1 MYMFSPYRLFTK
13 GVSKVA
19 SLFKKGGNN
28 PRKLLTTG
36 SLDLHDTLKNSYK
49 PDENFGKEH
58 GYELDKELSNHNQ
71 QILYNKKTGH
81 MVMSVAGTHNLNDVK
96 TDASLM
102 GGKLKSTDRYR
113 EAEMTL
119 KKAKAKHNPTSTTG
133 VGHSLGGSII
143 SKLDLD
149 KKVTLDKGSELGAT
163 TGKSEV
169 ALRSSGDLVSIF
181 GAGNKHM
188 TTIHKEGFNIL
199 RPSTWRKAHD
209 VSNIKDSKF
218 KVPV

>member
-1 MYMFSPYRLFTK
+1 MSLFSPYRLFTK
-13 GVSKVA
+13 GALKVA

-28 PRKLLTTG
+28 PRKLLTKG
-36 SLDLHDTLKNSYK
+36 DLDLHDTIKNSYK
-49 PDENFGKEH
+49 PDEQFGKAQ

-71 QILYNKKTGH
+71 QILINKKTRH
-81 MVMSVAGTHNLNDVK
+81 MVMSVAGSHNVADVG
-96 TDASLM
+96 TDAQLM
-102 GGKLKSTDRYR
+102 LGKLKSTDRYK

-149 KKVTLDKGSELGAT
+149 KKVTLDKGAELGAT
-163 TGKSEV
+163 TGKSEI
-169 ALRSSGDLVSIF
+169 ALRSSGDIVSAF
-181 GAGNKHM
+181 AGGNKHM
-188 TTIHKEGFNIL
+188 TTVHTGGFDIF

-209 VSNIKDSKF
+209 VGNIKDSKF
-218 KVPV
+218 KVPI

>member
-28 PRKLLTTG
+28 PKKLLAKG
-36 SLDLHDTLKNSYK
+36 SLDLHDTIKNSYN
-49 PDENFGKEH
+49 PNENFGKEH
-58 GYELDKELSNHNQ
+58 GYEVDKELSNHNQ

-81 MVMSVAGTHNLNDVK
+81 MVMSVTGTHNLDDVK
-96 TDASLM
+96 TDAALM
-102 GGKLKSTDRYR
+102 SGKLKSTDRFK

-119 KKAKAKHNPTSTTG
+119 NKAKQKYNPTSTTG
-133 VGHSLGGSII
+133 VGHSLGGSVI

-149 KKVTLDKGSELGAT
+149 KKVTLDKGAEIGAS

-188 TTIHKEGFNIL
+188 TTIHKGGFNIL
-199 RPSTWRKAHD
+199 RPSTWLKAHD

>member
-19 SLFKKGGNN
+19 SLFKKGGND
-28 PRKLLTTG
+28 PRKLLTKG

-58 GYELDKELSNHNQ
+58 GYELDKELSNSNQ
-71 QILYNKKTGH
+71 QILINKKTGH
-81 MVMSVAGTHNLNDVK
+81 MVMSVTGTHNLNDVK

-102 GGKLKSTDRYR
+102 SGKLKSTDRYR

-133 VGHSLGGSII
+133 VGHSLGGSVI

-163 TGKSEV
+163 TGKSEI

-181 GAGNKHM
+181 GSGNKHM
-188 TTIHKEGFNIL
+188 TTIHKGGFNIL
-199 RPSTWRKAHD
+199 RPSTWLKAHD

>member
-28 PRKLLTTG
+28 PRKLLTKG
-36 SLDLHDTLKNSYK
+36 DLDLHDTIKNSYK
-49 PDENFGKEH
+49 PDENFGKAQ

-71 QILYNKKTGH
+71 QILINKKTGH
-81 MVMSVAGTHNLNDVK
+81 MVMSVAGTHNVADVG
-96 TDASLM
+96 TDAQLM
-102 GGKLKSTDRYR
+102 RGKLKSTDRYK

-149 KKVTLDKGSELGAT
+149 KKVTLDKGAELGAT
-163 TGKSEV
+163 TGKSEI
-169 ALRSSGDLVSIF
+169 ALRSSGDIVSAF
-181 GAGNKHM
+181 ASGNKHM
-188 TTIHKEGFNIL
+188 TTVHTGGFDIF

-209 VSNIKDSKF
+209 VGNIKDSKF